1 MIPVSGLPSWGRGQ
15 AVARYGA
22 WERSS
27 FGHAVASRFAGPV
40 PGTVSRAEASLRRPQ
55 RRACPAPW
63 DTEASG

>member
-1 MIPVSGLPSWGRGQ
+1 MILVSGLPSWGRGR
-15 AVARYGA
+15 AVARYG
-22 WERSS
+22 S